1 VILSVLKQN
10 FQPASVT
17 LLLLLL
23 LVGVALLYARRP
35 DVARMGRWWLAVVV
49 LTYWVISCPAGVALL
64 ARSVTGNYRPLASAT
79 EAPGAQ
85 AVVMLSAGS
94 RTVRAAGGR
103 LLMVTYPT
111 ALRAL
116 ETARVYRLLGNPL
129 VIVSGGRTDPE
140 AEAAP
145 ESEAMRIA
153 VIALGVPPD
162 RVVRESES
170 TNTHDEAVAVKRML
184 SERGIGRFVIVTSPV
199 HMGRALATF
208 ASEGLHPVPS
218 ASPLYQDRRDAS
230 RLLSVMPNDASLQ
243 VGNAV
248 VYEWFARAYY
258 WWRGWLQQPAPA

>member
-10 FQPASVT
+10 LQPASIT

-23 LVGVALLYARRP
+23 LVGIALLYARRP
-35 DVARMGRWWLAVVV
+35 GLVRVGRWWLAAVV
-49 LTYWVISCPAGVALL
+49 LGYWVISCPAGVALL
-64 ARSVTGNYRPLASAT
+64 ARSVTANYRPLTSAA
-79 EAPGAQ
+79 EAQGAR
-85 AVVMLSAGS
+85 AVALLSAGS
-94 RTVRAAGGR
+94 RNVRAAGGR
-103 LLMVTYPT
+103 LPMVTYPT

-129 VIVSGGRTDPE
+129 VIVSGGTTDTEPD
-140 AEAAP
+140 AAP

-162 RVVRESES
+162 RVISESRS
-170 TNTHDEAVAVKRML
+170 TNTHDEAVELKHIL
-184 SERGIGRFVIVTSPV
+184 KERGIDRFVIVTSPV
-199 HMGRALATF
+199 HMGRSLAAF

-218 ASPLYQDRRDAS
+218 AAPLYQERRTVP
-230 RLLSVMPNDASLQ
+230 RLFPLMPNDSSLQ